1 MEKIE
6 PTKKQVFD
14 ELRYG
19 TGCCW
24 LGGSGCHCYSRQ
36 LCQCFN
42 EMKER
47 LTTIEYTKEEIAEA
61 QKRNAKAM
69 QDIAHALALFHE
81 E

>member
-1 MEKIE
+1 MRKEV

-14 ELRYG
+14 ELRYN

-24 LGGSGCHCYSRQ
+24 LGGSGCHCCSRQ
-36 LCQCFN
+36 LYQCFN

-47 LTTIEYTKEEIAEA
+47 LTRTEYTEEEIAEA

-69 QDIAHALALFHE
+69 QDIEQALAVFHE

>member
-14 ELRYG
+14 ELRYV

-24 LGGSGCHCYSRQ
+24 IGGSGCHCHSRQ

-47 LTTIEYTKEEIAEA
+47 LTKIEYTKEEIAEA
-61 QKRNAKAM
+61 QKRNAEAMDNIKKAL
-69 QDIAHALALFHE
+69 DNFHGV
-81 E
+81 

>member
-1 MEKIE
+1 MRKEV

-24 LGGSGCHCYSRQ
+24 LGGSGCYCYSRQ
-36 LCQCFN
+36 LCNCFN

-47 LTTIEYTKEEIAEA
+47 LTRTEYTEEKIAEA

-69 QDIAHALALFHE
+69 QDIAQALALFHE